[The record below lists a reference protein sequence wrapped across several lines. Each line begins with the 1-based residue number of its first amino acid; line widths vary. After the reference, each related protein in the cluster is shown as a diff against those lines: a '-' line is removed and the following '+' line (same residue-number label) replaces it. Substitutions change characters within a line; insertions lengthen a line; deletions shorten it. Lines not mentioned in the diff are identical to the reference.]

1 MNDRLLER
9 IRLCPSLPSLPA
21 VAMRVLELSR
31 KPNYNTNDVAKAIS
45 MDPALSSKI
54 LRTVNSSF
62 YGCSHS
68 ISSITSAV
76 VILGMDAVRTLA
88 LGFSLVAGLAKPR
101 AKGFDHLTY
110 WRRSLY
116 AATAARLLAQRVNVT
131 QPEECFLAALLMDI
145 GMLAM
150 DRALGEEYADVCAKA
165 ACHVDLP
172 EAELKALDL
181 THAQVTRDLGERW
194 RLPEVL
200 LVPMSHHHD
209 PTPVQDTHLRRL
221 TEIVAVAARV
231 ADIFV
236 DRSATMWSIADVR
249 RTCAE
254 KFGIGEIDCDSL
266 MVEIGMRT
274 REMGPMFEIRIDASV
289 SYESILERANAEL
302 LAATRVTEK
311 GEEHK
316 ATAPHDRRRAPRIR
330 RDADVVILLCTD
342 EGVGE
347 STLVRLTDVSARG
360 LGFARERPMPPGT
373 PFIFRVPRGDA
384 PPITLLYTVVRCV
397 PSGAG
402 RFAIGAELQC
412 VMKDQAA
419 A

>member
-1 MNDRLLER
+1 VNDRLLEQ
-9 IRLCPSLPSLPA
+9 IRQCPNLPSLPA

-31 KPNYNTNDVAKAIS
+31 KPNYSTSEVAKAIS

-62 YGCSHS
+62 YGCSRSVSS
-68 ISSITSAV
+68 ISSAV
-76 VILGMDAVRTLA
+76 VILGMDAVKTLA

-116 AATAARLLAQRVNVT
+116 AGMAARLLAQRVSLT
-131 QPEECFLAALLMDI
+131 QPEECFLAGLLMDI

-150 DRALGEEYADVCAKA
+150 DRALGEEYAAVCGKVT
-165 ACHVDLP
+165 CHVDLIAA
-172 EAELKALDL
+172 EAAALDL
-181 THAQVTRDLGERW
+181 THADVTRDLAARW
-194 RLPEVL
+194 QLPEVL
-200 LVPMSHHHD
+200 TVPMTHHHD
-209 PTPVQDTHLRRL
+209 PAAVEDSHLRRM
-221 TEIVAVAARV
+221 TEVVALAARV

-236 DRSATMWSIADVR
+236 DRTNTMWSIADVR
-249 RTCAE
+249 RMCADR
-254 KFGIGEIDCDSL
+254 FQIGEIDCDSL

-274 REMGPMFEIRIDASV
+274 REMAPMFEIRIDSDV
-289 SYESILERANAEL
+289 SYESILERANQEL
-302 LAATRVTEK
+302 LTATRLTDK
-311 GEEHK
+311 TEEHK

-330 RDADVVILLCTD
+330 RDADVTILMCAD
-342 EGVGE
+342 GAVGE
-347 STLVRLTDVSARG
+347 SVVVRLQDVSARG

-384 PPITLLYTVVRCV
+384 PPITLLYTVVRCL
-397 PSGAG
+397 PQGG
-402 RFAIGAELQC
+402 GKFQIGAELQC